1 MIDMYMKEPYSKR
14 NPFKVPDGYFSQL
27 EANVMRRIAEEG
39 QAPHISIGE
48 TRHSAMRGKKA
59 IKLHWQKKWL
69 PFAGLAASV
78 AIIVTIAYRH
88 LSPVEAQN
96 DSIAIESMI
105 STDCADAQVENVYD
119 YLLLDNETIYDYAT
133 ED

>member
-1 MIDMYMKEPYSKR
+1 MKEPYSKR
-14 NPFKVPDGYFSQL
+14 NPFKVPEGYFSQL
-27 EANVMRRIAEEG
+27 EANVMRRIDEEG

-48 TRHSAMRGKKA
+48 TRHSAKPGKKA
-59 IKLHWQKKWL
+59 LKLHWQKKWL

-78 AIIVTIAYRH
+78 AIIVTIAYWH
-88 LSPVEAQN
+88 LAPVEAPN

-105 STDCADAQVENVYD
+105 SADYADAQVENVYD